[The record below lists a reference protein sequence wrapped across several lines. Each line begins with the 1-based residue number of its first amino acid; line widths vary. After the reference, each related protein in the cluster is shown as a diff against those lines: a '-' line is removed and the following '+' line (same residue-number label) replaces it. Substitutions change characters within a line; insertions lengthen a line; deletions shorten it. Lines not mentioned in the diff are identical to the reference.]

1 MKITYFNY
9 LIIYHAQK
17 PYMEKL
23 LQKTIMESAIGNMR
37 LKRTKKIETFEDI
50 DDVKNFIE
58 TECGFQQVVILN
70 VIELQPTTESEDNT
84 E

>member
-1 MKITYFNY
+1 
-9 LIIYHAQK
+9 
-17 PYMEKL
+17 MEKL